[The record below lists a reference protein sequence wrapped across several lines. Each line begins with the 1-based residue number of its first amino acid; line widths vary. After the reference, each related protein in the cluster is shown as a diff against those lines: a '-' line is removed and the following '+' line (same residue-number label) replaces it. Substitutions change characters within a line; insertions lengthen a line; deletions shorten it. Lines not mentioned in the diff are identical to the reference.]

1 MAQFQVPQFI
11 EIEDKIVGPL
21 TLKQFLYVAAA
32 IFLAS
37 LLFFILELWLW
48 IIFAAFFGFIA
59 SLFAFVKINGR
70 PLEKIFFNAF
80 RYYWKPRLYL
90 WQRKRIEAKYQITED
105 EDEEF
110 IEKRGSEKIMPSLK
124 FGQLK
129 NLWEQMLT
137 SRHKL
142 RREKR
147 KPERYIE
154 ARKSTGEKISVK
166 RVDYR

>member
-1 MAQFQVPQFI
+1 MQFQVPQFI
-11 EIEDKIVGPL
+11 ETEDKIVGPL

-32 IFLAS
+32 AVVAF

-48 IIFAAFFGFIA
+48 IIFAAIFGLIA

-80 RYYWKPRLYL
+80 EYYWKPRLYL
-90 WQRKRIEAKYQITED
+90 WRRKRIEAKYQIAEA

-110 IEKRGSEKIMPSLK
+110 VEERGRERIAPPLK
-124 FGQLK
+124 FGQIK

-137 SRHKL
+137 SRQKL
-142 RREKR
+142 KREKR
-147 KPERYIE
+147 KPERYVE
-154 ARKSTGEKISVK
+154 VRKSTGEKITVK
-166 RVDYR
+166 RIDYR